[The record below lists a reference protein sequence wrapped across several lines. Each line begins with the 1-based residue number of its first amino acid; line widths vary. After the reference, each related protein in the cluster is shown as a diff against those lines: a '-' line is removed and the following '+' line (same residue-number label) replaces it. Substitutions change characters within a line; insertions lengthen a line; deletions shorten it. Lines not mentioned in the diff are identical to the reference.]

1 MKKKEKQMQTKEIK
15 NFKMN
20 DEVYSLRRKV
30 INMIYEVK
38 NHIEDLPRVEVRIGE
53 ARCENVL
60 GLAMRGKRQL
70 WITKKAIDM
79 SEDALRNI
87 VYHELVH
94 AIFGFKHDD
103 KCPLMQPTL
112 KTILNKEDCLK
123 NLLKY
128 KNYNGGKND

>member
-20 DEVYSLRRKV
+20 NEVYSLRRKV

-60 GLAMRGKRQL
+60 GLAMRGKRKL

-94 AIFGFKHDD
+94 AIFGFRHDD

-128 KNYNGGKND
+128 KNYKGE

>member
-1 MKKKEKQMQTKEIK
+1 MKKKEIKMQTKEIR

-30 INMIYEVK
+30 IDMIYEVK
-38 NHIEDLPRVEVRIGE
+38 NHMRDLPRVEVRIGE

-60 GLAMRGKRQL
+60 GLASRGRRQL

-94 AIFGFKHDD
+94 AVFGFRHDD

-123 NLLKY
+123 HLLKY
-128 KNYNGGKND
+128 KNYKGE

>member
-1 MKKKEKQMQTKEIK
+1 MKNKKKEKQMQTKEIK

-38 NHIEDLPRVEVRIGE
+38 NHIEDLPRVELRIGE
-53 ARCENVL
+53 ARCQDNLL
-60 GLAMRGKRQL
+60 GLASRGKRQL

-123 NLLKY
+123 HLLKY
-128 KNYNGGKND
+128 KNYKGE

>member
-1 MKKKEKQMQTKEIK
+1 MKNKKKEKQMQTKEIK

-38 NHIEDLPRVEVRIGE
+38 NHIEDLPRVELRIGE
-53 ARCENVL
+53 ARCEDNLL
-60 GLAMRGKRQL
+60 GLASRGKRQL

-123 NLLKY
+123 HLLKY
-128 KNYNGGKND
+128 KNYKGE